1 MIENTEKG
9 IRDIWDIMK
18 WKTCIIGALERVA
31 GGVETV
37 FEKIMAK
44 NFPQLTKA
52 SSHRFKEHYEHKVK

>member
-1 MIENTEKG
+1 
-9 IRDIWDIMK
+9 MK

-31 GGVETV
+31 GGVEAV
-37 FEKIMAK
+37 FEKVMAK